1 MRNLS
6 GLARLGIAGLSLAAA
21 AGGAGLF
28 VPGEVGALL
37 RGYGAML
44 VPAALWLLAG
54 LAVRHVA
61 ARRARPAPAAAPL
74 MVSARDGSLRS

>member
-6 GLARLGIAGLSLAAA
+6 GLARLGIAGLALAAA
-21 AGGAGLF
+21 AGAIGLL

-44 VPAALWLLAG
+44 VPAVVWLFAG
-54 LAVRHVA
+54 LALRHVA
-61 ARRARPAPAAAPL
+61 ARRGRAAPAAAPL
-74 MVSARDGSLRS
+74 FVSTRDGSLRS